1 MQWIIGPLKK
11 YADFGGRASRSEFWA
26 FLLFVTLLTVA
37 AHYADGTSGHD
48 VTVAMNMGMI
58 ELSVTLLFLLP
69 SITIGVR
76 RLHDS
81 GKSGWWMMLVY
92 LPWLA
97 TLAAGTNQALLIASS
112 GALLA
117 GGIAWIVLLLLPGDA
132 EENAFG
138 APPA

>member
-1 MQWIIGPLKK
+1 
-11 YADFGGRASRSEFWA
+11 
-26 FLLFVTLLTVA
+26 
-37 AHYADGTSGHD
+37 
-48 VTVAMNMGMI
+48 
-58 ELSVTLLFLLP
+58 LSITLLFLLP
-69 SITIGVR
+69 SITVGVR

-97 TLAAGTNQALLIASS
+97 TLAAGTNRAFSIAAS

-132 EENAFG
+132 GENAFG

>member
-1 MQWIIGPLKK
+1 MQWIVGPLKK
-11 YADFGGRASRSEFWA
+11 YADFGGRASRSEFWV
-26 FLLFVTLLTVA
+26 FMLFVTLLTVA
-37 AHYADGTSGHD
+37 AHYADGSSGRD
-48 VTVAMNMGMI
+48 VTVALNMGMI
-58 ELSVTLLFLLP
+58 ELSVWLLLLLP
-69 SITIGVR
+69 SITVGVR

-97 TLAAGTNQALLIASS
+97 TLAAGANQALIIAAS

-117 GGIAWIVLLLLPGDA
+117 GGIAWIVLLLLPG
-132 EENAFG
+132 EQGENAYG

>member
-1 MQWIIGPLKK
+1 MQWIIGPLRK

-26 FLLFVTLLTVA
+26 FLLFVTLLTAA
-37 AHYADGTSGHD
+37 AHYADGTSGRD
-48 VTVAMNMGMI
+48 VTIALNMGMI
-58 ELSVTLLFLLP
+58 ELSVTLALLLP
-69 SITIGVR
+69 SITVGVR

-97 TLAAGTNQALLIASS
+97 TLAAGTNQALLIAAS
-112 GALLA
+112 GAFLA

-132 EENAFG
+132 GENAFG
-138 APPA
+138 MPPA

>member
-117 GGIAWIVLLLLPGDA
+117 GGIVWIILLLLPGDA

>member
-1 MQWIIGPLKK
+1 MQWIIGPLKQ

-92 LPWLA
+92 LPWLG